1 MPRPLARI
9 SAARWTFRV
18 FLVLAPSSPVIIP
31 ASTTTLSPPSATPAS
46 MAAVAARD
54 YYAVGSLRDAVEDS

>member
-1 MPRPLARI
+1 M
-9 SAARWTFRV
+9 
-18 FLVLAPSSPVIIP
+18 FLVLAPSSSVIIP
-31 ASTTTLSPPSATPAS
+31 ASTTSLSPPSATPAS